1 MLRQALSDARTSA
14 EPWLVVRMVRMLIP
28 TYLAGKEH
36 SLALHA
42 SWAPDDLI
50 DPMRVSPAAV
60 IEFAAS
66 TLPGR

>member
-1 MLRQALSDARTSA
+1 MA
-14 EPWLVVRMVRMLIP
+14 RMLIP
-28 TYLAGKEH
+28 TYLAGKEQ

-60 IEFAAS
+60 IEFVAG